1 MQPVYLPYSDA
12 TLFGLLV
19 QGSTPASV
27 KEAGKTAVATLKA
40 AAQGIKAEELKSA
53 VAKAKFNAAT
63 TADTREG
70 LINVLGSKVWLLD
83 YFSRS

>member
-27 KEAGKTAVATLKA
+27 KDAGKTAVAALKA
-40 AAQGIKAEELKSA
+40 AAKGIKAEELKSA
-53 VAKAKFNAAT
+53 VAKAKFAAAT
-63 TADTREG
+63 SLDTREG
-70 LINVLGSKVWLLD
+70 LINVLGSKVWFFLC
-83 YFSRS
+83 FSRS